1 MCPEVSSLP
10 YFATS
15 LERRIAN
22 QIPQIAVQT
31 YLTDLIPVAD
41 KALRNGGRTVQAPLY
56 EELRQLLT
64 RLEEWTSPSDG
75 RGVDVHSLQGPLSTL
90 AGELLT
96 REIDV
101 PVETIRTERAQ
112 AAIAYIVL
120 SQQRG
125 FEVNEALRQSIQT
138 WRAGERSGPVQQILD
153 QALAKL
159 IR

>member
-1 MCPEVSSLP
+1 MTQTV
-10 YFATS
+10 
-15 LERRIAN
+15 I
-22 QIPQIAVQT
+22 QT
-31 YLTDLIPVAD
+31 YLTDLIPIAD
-41 KALRNGGRTVQAPLY
+41 KALKNGGRTVQAPLY
-56 EELRQLLT
+56 EELRLLTT

-75 RGVDVHSLQGPLSTL
+75 RGVDVHTLQRPLSTL

-101 PVETIRTERAQ
+101 SVEAIRTGRAQ
-112 AAIAYIVL
+112 AAVAYIVL

-125 FEVNEALRQSIQT
+125 FEVNEALRQAIQN

-159 IR
+159 VR

>member
-1 MCPEVSSLP
+1 M
-10 YFATS
+10 
-15 LERRIAN
+15 
-22 QIPQIAVQT
+22 
-31 YLTDLIPVAD
+31 
-41 KALRNGGRTVQAPLY
+41 
-56 EELRQLLT
+56 
-64 RLEEWTSPSDG
+64 
-75 RGVDVHSLQGPLSTL
+75 L

-101 PVETIRTERAQ
+101 SVETIRTERAQ

-125 FEVNEALRQSIQT
+125 FEINEALCQSIQS
-138 WRAGERSGPVQQILD
+138 WRARERSGPVQQILD

>member
-1 MCPEVSSLP
+1 M
-10 YFATS
+10 T
-15 LERRIAN
+15 N
-22 QIPQIAVQT
+22 
-31 YLTDLIPVAD
+31 LIPIVD
-41 KALRNGGRTVQAPLY
+41 KALRNGGRTVQVPLY

-64 RLEEWTSPSDG
+64 RLEEWTSPPDG
-75 RGVDVHSLQGPLSTL
+75 READVHSLQGPLSTL

-101 PVETIRTERAQ
+101 SVETIRTERAQ
-112 AAIAYIVL
+112 AAVAYIVL

-125 FEVNEALRQSIQT
+125 FEINEAIRQSIQT